1 MALTPGSKVYEVNRD
16 RTISLL
22 VIGEESLCEGFH
34 VIGAHIDSPRLE
46 LKNRPLYADSEFAL
60 FQTNY
65 HGGLKYH
72 QWTNLP
78 LALMGRVDRKDGS
91 TVPVSVGLEPDE
103 PVFMIAELS
112 PPVDRSRNSQT
123 LGSYLEPEDMDPIA
137 GHVPALD
144 GGGAVAEILEYL
156 DAGLGVTR
164 ADLVSAELS
173 LAPAGI
179 PRDLGFDRGLIAA
192 YGQDDR
198 LASYAAMYAIAQL
211 DRPAKTAMAFL
222 VDNEE
227 VGNRNNTGASNRRMP
242 RAGLARGL
250 DQNLQTMQD

>member
-22 VIGEESLCEGFH
+22 VIGEESLREGFH

-78 LALMGRVDRKDGS
+78 LALMGRIDRKDGS

-112 PPVDRSRNSQT
+112 PPVDRSRNPQT

-173 LAPAGI
+173 LAPEGI

-222 VDNEE
+222 GDNEE